1 MSAEIQSQVE
11 TVAEFRKRLEGFQ
24 GRLNAAP
31 NQNEVKSNPHAGN
44 SLYLPISYVEMT
56 LDELFFGLWE
66 TRDFRWQVA
75 GNEIIGSILLR
86 VLHPVA
92 NQWIERTG
100 ASATMIRLKKDS
112 AVTDIS
118 AKIHNALEMD
128 FPHLKADCIVNA
140 AKSFGVAFGRDLN
153 RKDRDF
159 YQPIIT
165 NAERKA
171 NELAA
176 VSSDNQEARDKYE
189 DTKDSLAA
197 MDFKQVIDYFKGFKE
212 SELGK
217 RQIFVELFFERVAGL
232 SETKEQ
238 LTEFYNIAT
247 EWQKTTDLTRILSKR
262 KSEIEA
268 NGKS

>member
-1 MSAEIQSQVE
+1 MSTEIQE
-11 TVAEFRKRLEGFQ
+11 TVTDFRKRLEGFQ

-31 NQNEVKSNPHAGN
+31 NPNEVKSNPHAGN

-56 LDELFFGLWE
+56 LDELFFGMWE
-66 TRDFRWQVA
+66 TKDFRWQVA

-86 VLHPVA
+86 VFHPVA

-112 AVTDIS
+112 HVTDIS

-176 VSSDNQEARDKYE
+176 ASPDPQQANDRYE
-189 DTKDSLAA
+189 DIKDALETKTFDE
-197 MDFKQVIDYFKGFKE
+197 VISYFKDFSE

-217 RQIFVELFFERVAGL
+217 KQVFVELFFERIAAV
-232 SETKEQ
+232 STKVEQ
-238 LTEFYNIAT
+238 LTKFYGIAT
-247 EWQKTTDLTRILSKR
+247 DWHQTPEIIKILTNAKKALENAKP
-262 KSEIEA
+262 
-268 NGKS
+268 

>member
-1 MSAEIQSQVE
+1 MSAEIQQHTE
-11 TVAEFRKRLEGFQ
+11 TITDFRKRLEGFQ

-31 NQNEVKSNPHAGN
+31 NKNEVKSNPHAGN

-66 TRDFRWQVA
+66 TKDFRWQVA

-86 VLHPVA
+86 VFHPVA

-112 AVTDIS
+112 HVTDIS

-159 YQPIIT
+159 YQPVIT
-165 NAERKA
+165 TAERKA
-171 NELAA
+171 SELAA
-176 VSSDNQEARDKYE
+176 AIPDTQQAADKYE
-189 DTKDSLAA
+189 DTKDALET
-197 MDFKQVIDYFKGFKE
+197 KNYEEVILYFKDFLQ
-212 SELGK
+212 SDLGK
-217 RQIFVELFFERVAGL
+217 RQIFIELFFERIAAVAT
-232 SETKEQ
+232 SVEQ
-238 LTEFYNIAT
+238 LNKFYHIAT
-247 EWQKTTDLTRILSKR
+247 DWHQTPEIIKILSAAKT
-262 KSEIEA
+262 KLE